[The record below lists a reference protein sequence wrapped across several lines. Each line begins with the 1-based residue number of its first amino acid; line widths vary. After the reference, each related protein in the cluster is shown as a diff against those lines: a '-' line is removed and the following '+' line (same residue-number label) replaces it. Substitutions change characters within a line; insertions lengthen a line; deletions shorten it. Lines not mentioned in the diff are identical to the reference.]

1 MTQTCDIA
9 IIGAG
14 PGGYVAAI
22 RAAQLGKS
30 VTLIEKEHVGG
41 TCMNW
46 GCIPTKFLL
55 HETGLFR
62 NMRQSRLL
70 KGPLSEVRCDWPLVQ
85 DEKQKRVDKFIQG
98 IEFLIEKN
106 GVTLIQGSASLREA
120 HSVEIQEPGGSRTI
134 LEAGHIILALGSR
147 PSQLPFLVPDGKQVL
162 TSREALELEEVPP
175 TLLIVGAGAI
185 GLEMGTIYHRLGSR
199 VTILEILPQILPG
212 VDRSLARRMERIL
225 KSQGMDIR
233 TRMQLEAAGPRG
245 DRISLR
251 GTCLKDRQPF
261 EFSAD
266 KVLLA
271 TGRRALTEGCGLAS
285 LEWDDLGFLSVNENL
300 ETDVSGVYAI
310 GDLIGGNLL
319 AHKAS
324 HEGIMAVENIAGA
337 NHNYREQIV
346 PMAVYTEPELAT
358 VGWGEEEAKDRLGSG
373 IKTGMFSL
381 QANGRAL
388 TMGEHEGVVKVV
400 ADAEDRVV
408 GAQILAPYASE
419 LISEMTLAVTR
430 RMSLKDV
437 AETVHIH
444 PSLSE
449 AVMEAALHAQ
459 RRAIHVLNL

>member
-85 DEKQKRVDKFIQG
+85 DEKQKRVDKLIQG
-98 IEFLIEKN
+98 IEFLLEKN

-233 TRMQLEAAGPRG
+233 TRMQLEAAGQRG